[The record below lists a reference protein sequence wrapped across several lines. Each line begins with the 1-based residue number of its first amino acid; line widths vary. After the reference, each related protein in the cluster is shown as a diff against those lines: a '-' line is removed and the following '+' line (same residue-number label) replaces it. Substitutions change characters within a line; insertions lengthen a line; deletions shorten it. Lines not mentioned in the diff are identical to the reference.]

1 LKTLRIADDLVL
13 PLEIVTEKVA
23 FLGRTGSGKTYA
35 AMKLAELMLEVGAQI
50 VALDPVGVWY
60 GLRIGG
66 PWNVYIFGGL
76 HGDFPL
82 EPTSGALLADLI
94 IDRGISVILDV
105 SQFIPSEQQ
114 CFAKDFAHRFFHRKK
129 ASPSAV
135 HLFMEECQEFIPE
148 NPTGLEAQTLGEFQ
162 RLWKLGRNFGIGGSL
177 ISQRPQEIAKKA
189 LNMSGTMFAFQMTGP
204 QERKAVKLWVAD
216 KGIAVDI
223 ESVLQ
228 RLNIGQ
234 PHVESPTFLEV
245 SRTVRILP
253 KQTADVSSTPIVGA
267 RSKEQPLTSIDVEK
281 FKSEMAETIERSKAD
296 DPKELRKQIAEL
308 RKQLSASA
316 VDPAA
321 VEKAEA
327 RGYDKAREQ
336 WADVYESAKAEI
348 VHLRKQV
355 QTIAEISAGLLSRDA
370 PKTSPVH
377 DIPVPA
383 RRPAPAVH
391 KPAPIVHK
399 PANSSHRADSSLS
412 GAERRILTVL
422 AQYPAGKD
430 NTALAHLAGYTVNGH
445 FNNMLG
451 SLRSKGY
458 ANRGNPVT
466 ATPEGVAALGDYE
479 PLPSGEDLR
488 NYWRNKVSS
497 SERRILDPLLDVYP
511 NGLEPVELARRAG
524 YTVNGHFNNM
534 LGHLRTIEIVQR
546 GTPIRASDTLFE

>member
-1 LKTLRIADDLVL
+1 MT
-13 PLEIVTEKVA
+13 TQC
-23 FLGRTGSGKTYA
+23 S
-35 AMKLAELMLEVGAQI
+35 
-50 VALDPVGVWY
+50 
-60 GLRIGG
+60 
-66 PWNVYIFGGL
+66 
-76 HGDFPL
+76 
-82 EPTSGALLADLI
+82 ALLAHRTLAEQDVDAIKGWFKHHPDKEKQFELLSTIGALPKGSCYIYSPAWLEFFGRVEIRLRHTFDSAATPKLGVQQVVPKTAHVDLK
-94 IDRGISVILDV
+94 V
-105 SQFIPSEQQ
+105 
-114 CFAKDFAHRFFHRKK
+114 
-129 ASPSAV
+129 
-135 HLFMEECQEFIPE
+135 
-148 NPTGLEAQTLGEFQ
+148 LEA
-162 RLWKLGRNFGIGGSL
+162 R
-177 ISQRPQEIAKKA
+177 
-189 LNMSGTMFAFQMTGP
+189 
-204 QERKAVKLWVAD
+204 
-216 KGIAVDI
+216 
-223 ESVLQ
+223 
-228 RLNIGQ
+228 
-234 PHVESPTFLEV
+234 
-245 SRTVRILP
+245 
-253 KQTADVSSTPIVGA
+253 
-267 RSKEQPLTSIDVEK
+267 
-281 FKSEMAETIERSKAD
+281 MAETIERSKAD

-308 RKQLSASA
+308 RKQLSANT

-321 VEKAEA
+321 IEKAEA
-327 RGYDKAREQ
+327 RGYDKARGQ
-336 WADVYESAKAEI
+336 WADLYEAVLDEL

-355 QTIAEISAGLLSRDA
+355 QTIADISTGLLSRDD
-370 PKTSPVH
+370 PKTSPVR

-383 RRPAPAVH
+383 HRPAPVVH
-391 KPAPIVHK
+391 KPAAIAHK
-399 PANSSHRADSSLS
+399 PVNSSHRADSSLS

-546 GTPIRASDTLFE
+546 GSPIRASDTLFE